1 MSIKYRKGTGGSR
14 RATIINR
21 AELSDGKSIKN
32 LTFSQKQKAG
42 RNQTGQIVCRGRG
55 GGVPRRL
62 RRVQLARTHGQHQ
75 ILRFEHCPT
84 RTSWL
89 ALTADESGELH
100 YRTAPGH
107 TASNAWMDYW
117 DNPQE
122 AVIADP
128 ERYPS
133 LRQVR
138 KYRYDGKVTMP
149 MKHIPSGMV
158 VHNIEREPG
167 RGPEYCRSAGTRA
180 RLYRTERKGYVH
192 IRLPSGEE
200 RFLSDECLATY
211 GVASA
216 PEHKRLVIGKA
227 GRRRLKGRR
236 PKVRGVA
243 MNPVDHPH
251 GGGEGRSSGGR
262 CSVTPKGTRTHWN
275 PTRSLKKSKADV
287 FLIKPRPRKGSV
299 HRPK

>member
-1 MSIKYRKGTGGSR
+1 MGRMSIKYRKGTGGSR
-14 RATIINR
+14 RATIIDR
-21 AELSDGKSIKN
+21 AGLSDRKSVKD

-42 RNQTGQIVCRGRG
+42 RNQSGKIVVRGRG
-55 GGVPRRL
+55 GGAARRL
-62 RRVQLARTHGQHQ
+62 RRLRSVQTGGAHR
-75 ILRFEHCPT
+75 ILRFEHDPT
-84 RTSWL
+84 RSSWL
-89 ALTADESGELH
+89 ALITDEFGELH
-100 YRTAPGH
+100 YRAAPAYTDRGD
-107 TASNAWMDYW
+107 WMDIW
-117 DNPQE
+117 NHPKE
-122 AVIADP
+122 AMDRSP

-133 LRQVR
+133 PRSVR
-138 KYRYDGKVTMP
+138 RFHHDGKVTMP
-149 MKHIPSGMV
+149 MKQIPSGMV

-180 RLYRTERKGYVH
+180 RLFRTERKGYAH

-200 RFLSDECLATY
+200 RFLSDECQATY
-211 GVASA
+211 GVASVV
-216 PEHKRLVIGKA
+216 EHKRLEIGKA

-262 CSVTPKGTRTHWN
+262 CSVTPKGTLTHWN
-275 PTRSLKKSKADV
+275 PTRSLKKTKGDR

-299 HRPK
+299 